1 MTGSEPDV
9 ITFNYT
15 LMIFGSSEFNFD
27 ETNTYPDTLPPI
39 IIVCTPSVIDACPY
53 RPVERSPTF
62 DHCPCLYWA
71 MMFGLRN
78 PPIIYDVDE
87 VEVVE

>member
-1 MTGSEPDV
+1 MWSISIVHSWFLE
-9 ITFNYT
+9 
-15 LMIFGSSEFNFD
+15 SSELNFE

-78 PPIIYDVDE
+78 PPIIYDADE

>member
-1 MTGSEPDV
+1 M
-9 ITFNYT
+9 
-15 LMIFGSSEFNFD
+15 
-27 ETNTYPDTLPPI
+27 
-39 IIVCTPSVIDACPY
+39 IIVCTPSVIDPCPY

-78 PPIIYDVDE
+78 PPMIYAVDD